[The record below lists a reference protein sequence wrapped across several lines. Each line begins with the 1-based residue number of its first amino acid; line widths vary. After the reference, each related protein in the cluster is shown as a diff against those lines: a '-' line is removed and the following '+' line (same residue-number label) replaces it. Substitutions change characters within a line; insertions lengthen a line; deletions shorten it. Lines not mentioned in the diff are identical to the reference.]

1 MESVYTL
8 QYTLLMVLV
17 CSSVHVSLGR
27 CPEFWYFPCLLSYQ
41 DQNDKTWL
49 WSDETIKLASF
60 QNIPWDHN
68 SLNKSAPECIAIKNA
83 EL

>member
-1 MESVYTL
+1 MESVYTM
-8 QYTLLMVLV
+8 LMVLV
-17 CSSVHVSLGR
+17 TSPATCVPWSLSKILI
-27 CPEFWYFPCLLSYQ
+27 FPLSCLFSYQ

-49 WSDETIKLASF
+49 WSDETIKFASF

>member
-8 QYTLLMVLV
+8 HHAHGSGLQLGTCVPR
-17 CSSVHVSLGR
+17 SLSK
-27 CPEFWYFPCLLSYQ
+27 FWYFPCLLSYQ

-49 WSDETIKLASF
+49 WSDETIKFASF